1 LSLPSERN
9 LAVASFAL
17 KILKN
22 RFFSF
27 HLIKWRSNLKTQ
39 GEKMKF
45 SGKNVLI
52 TGASRGI
59 GAQIAK
65 TLAQMGLKVWINYR
79 SKPEIADALQAEII
93 ANGGRA
99 AVIKFDATDEDEF
112 IKGINLI
119 VDSDGELSYLVNNAG
134 IVNDKLAIRMKLE
147 DFNGV
152 VNANLVSAFIGSR
165 EALKVMSKKR
175 FGAVVNVASIIGEIG
190 NIGQVNYSA
199 SKGGMIAMSKSFAKE
214 GAARNIRFNCI
225 TPGFIATDMNKDLP
239 EDIKKTYLDA
249 IALKRFGDASEVADA
264 VAFLL
269 SDHASY
275 ITGEILKINGGLYM

>member
-1 LSLPSERN
+1 
-9 LAVASFAL
+9 
-17 KILKN
+17 
-22 RFFSF
+22 
-27 HLIKWRSNLKTQ
+27 
-39 GEKMKF
+39 MKF

-65 TLAQMGLKVWINYR
+65 TLADMGLKVWINYR
-79 SKPEIADALQAEII
+79 SKPEIADALQAQIEQ
-93 ANGGRA
+93 NGGKA

-134 IVNDKLAIRMKLE
+134 ITNDKLALRMKTSE
-147 DFNGV
+147 FTDV
-152 VNANLVSAFIGSR
+152 INANLTSAFIGCR

-175 FGAVVNVASIIGEIG
+175 FGAVVNVASIVGEMG
-190 NIGQVNYSA
+190 NAGQVNYSA
-199 SKGGMIAMSKSFAKE
+199 SKGGLIAMSKSFAKE
-214 GAARNIRFNCI
+214 GASRSVRFNSV
-225 TPGFIATDMNKDLP
+225 TPGFIETDMTHGLSD
-239 EDIKKTYLDA
+239 EVKKTYSDN
-249 IALKRFGDASEVADA
+249 IPLKRFGSASEVAEA

-275 ITGEILKINGGLYM
+275 ITGETLKINGGLYM